1 MSTFSSVLMQ
11 NSRIIGFHSIST
23 EDLSRGLTESEVD
36 SIKREAKS
44 RKKTEITMIRKIPFA
59 IFISFS
65 YIILYGDVVWNL
77 EYLIIIVGLKL
88 FLLL

>member
-1 MSTFSSVLMQ
+1 MEIKKGIILSTFSSVLMQ

-65 YIILYGDVVWNL
+65 YIILYGDVV
-77 EYLIIIVGLKL
+77 
-88 FLLL
+88 

>member
-1 MSTFSSVLMQ
+1 MQ

-23 EDLSRGLTESEVD
+23 EDLNRGLTESEVD

-65 YIILYGDVVWNL
+65 YIILYYIILYGDVV
-77 EYLIIIVGLKL
+77 
-88 FLLL
+88 

>member
-1 MSTFSSVLMQ
+1 MQ

-23 EDLSRGLTESEVD
+23 EDLSRGLTVSEVD